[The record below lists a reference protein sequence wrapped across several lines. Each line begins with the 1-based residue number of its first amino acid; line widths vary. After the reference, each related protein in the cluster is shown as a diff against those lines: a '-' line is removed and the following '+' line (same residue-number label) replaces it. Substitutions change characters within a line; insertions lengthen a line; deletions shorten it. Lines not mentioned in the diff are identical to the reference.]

1 MTNSTGPWPASG
13 ALRPW
18 QTEALAVY
26 RAGEMDNFLCASTPG
41 AGKTTFGLRIAHEL
55 LNRGE
60 VERIAV
66 VVPTRH
72 LCRQWAR
79 EAALVGI
86 QLDPWTQN
94 TPAGPARDYHGY
106 VVTYQG
112 VGANPDAHRA
122 RCGRRTLCILDEP
135 HHLGTGQLVSKV
147 WAAGV
152 EHGFELAS
160 RRLLLTGTPFR
171 SDRQRI
177 PFVRYED
184 GECRPDY
191 GYGYEDALRD
201 GVCRPIY
208 FPTYDGEMRW
218 WAGTDRSARFGD
230 PLSLDQRSQRLRTAL
245 DPDSDWLPHVVR
257 DAHRRLQEIRAT
269 QYARAGGLIVAKDHV
284 HAHQVAALLERETGV
299 RPLLV
304 LSDEA
309 AASRRIEEFRAGNAP
324 WMVAVRMVSEGV
336 DVERLCVGVYA
347 TNYLTELY
355 FRQVVGRFV
364 RRIRE
369 LGDRQP
375 VAALYIAEEQTLV
388 GYARRIAEVVSETV
402 VDDLK
407 SDDTE
412 LLKPMVFEALPEKA
426 TAADEQGQLSFIPLG
441 ATAEASSVFLHG
453 VAYSRDALPAALGHM
468 AATETSPAP
477 EPLTDRKGEVRR
489 AVSRKANA
497 FASVAGIPHAQAQHL
512 VNVAGGAERDK
523 ATLEQLRRMS
533 AALDRWLGLARASSP
548 GHDYAYWLR
557 EARS

>member
-1 MTNSTGPWPASG
+1 MIHSTGPWPASS

-18 QTEALAVY
+18 QTDALATY
-26 RAGEMDNFLCASTPG
+26 SASDMDDFLCASTPG

-55 LNRGE
+55 LSQGV
-60 VERIAV
+60 VERVAV

-79 EAALVGI
+79 EAARVGI
-86 QLDPWTQN
+86 QLDPWTEN
-94 TPAGPARDYHGY
+94 TQAGPARDYQGY

-112 VGANPDAHRA
+112 VGANPEAHRA

-135 HHLGTGQLVSKV
+135 HHLGTGQVVSKM

-152 EHGFELAS
+152 ERGFELAV

-184 GECRPDY
+184 GACCPDY
-191 GYGYEDALRD
+191 AYDYEDALRD

-218 WAGTDRSARFGD
+218 WAGSDRSARFGD
-230 PLSLDQRSQRLRTAL
+230 PLPADQRAQRLRTAL
-245 DPDSDWLPHVVR
+245 DPDADWLPHVMR
-257 DAHRRLQEIRAT
+257 DAHQRLQELRAM
-269 QYARAGGLIVAKDHV
+269 QYPRAGGLIVARDHS
-284 HAHQVAALLERETGV
+284 HARQVAALVERETGTSPV
-299 RPLLV
+299 LV
-304 LSDEA
+304 LSDLA
-309 AASRRIEEFRAGNAP
+309 AASRKIEEFRAGQTA

-375 VAALYIAEEQTLV
+375 AAALYIAEEATLV
-388 GYARRIAEVVSETV
+388 GYAQRIAEVVSQTV
-402 VDDLK
+402 VEEQK
-407 SDDTE
+407 PEGAE
-412 LLKPMVFEALPEKA
+412 LPKPPVPDVLAPEAP
-426 TAADEQGQLSFIPLG
+426 ADGQLQLSFIPLG
-441 ATAEASSVFLHG
+441 ATAAPSSVVLHG
-453 VAYSRDALPAALGHM
+453 VAYPRDALPAALGELS
-468 AATETSPAP
+468 APAVDSAP
-477 EPLTDRKGEVRR
+477 EALTDRKVELRR
-489 AVSRKANA
+489 AVARKANA
-497 FASVAGIPHAQAQHL
+497 FASATGMAHAQAQHL
-512 VNVAGGAERDK
+512 VNVAGGAARGK
-523 ATLEQLRRMS
+523 ATLEQLQKMS
-533 AALDRWLGLARASSP
+533 AALDRWLSLARNGSA
-548 GHDYAYWLR
+548 GRDYAYWLR
-557 EARS
+557 EARG